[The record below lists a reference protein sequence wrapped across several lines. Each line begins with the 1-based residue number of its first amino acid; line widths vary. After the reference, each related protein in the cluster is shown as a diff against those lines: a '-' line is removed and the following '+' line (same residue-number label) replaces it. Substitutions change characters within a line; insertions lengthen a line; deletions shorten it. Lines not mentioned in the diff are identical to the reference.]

1 MLSNLS
7 MTTGLAAVGLTKRS
21 FARVIL
27 ASIVRRLLIT
37 DYENSENYDSPA
49 REVSRLLSDRDAM
62 SMYKEIGKKLEG
74 FVLNKGSLYDLVMGL
89 ADEHVATLG
98 LIGERIEEGDKLS
111 FDDELVETFMGD
123 VVNYLRQQFSE
134 SPHQGARSTGRSLT
148 SSTVEGLRRITQSL
162 TIHDV
167 YPDIAE
173 YLQVRAGTPVL
184 GDPLADYFD

>member
-1 MLSNLS
+1 

>member
-1 MLSNLS
+1 MLDKLTT
-7 MTTGLAAVGLTKRS
+7 TTGLAAVGLTKRG

-37 DYENSENYDSPA
+37 DYNDSERYDTPA
-49 REVSRLLSDRDAM
+49 REVARLLSDRNAM

-98 LIGERIEEGDKLS
+98 LIGERIEEGDKLVV
-111 FDDELVETFMGD
+111 DDELVETFMGD
-123 VVNYLRQQFSE
+123 VVNYLRQQFVEPPS
-134 SPHQGARSTGRSLT
+134 QGAPSKGRPLT
-148 SSTVEGLRRITQSL
+148 SSVVEGLRRITQSL

-167 YPDIAE
+167 FPDIAE
-173 YLQVRAGTPVL
+173 HLTVRSETPVL
-184 GDPLADYFD
+184 GDPLALYFD